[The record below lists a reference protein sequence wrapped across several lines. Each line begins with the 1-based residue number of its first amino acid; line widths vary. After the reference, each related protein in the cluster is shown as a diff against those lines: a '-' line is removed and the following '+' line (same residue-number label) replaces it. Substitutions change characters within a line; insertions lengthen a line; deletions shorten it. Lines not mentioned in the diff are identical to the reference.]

1 MRSTE
6 LLLHPV
12 RMRVVQALLGDRD
25 LTTTQLR
32 ELLPDV
38 PVATLYRQVA
48 ALVDGGVLQVVNERR
63 PVRGAVERT
72 YRLVPAAA
80 TVDPAELRDLSPE
93 QHRRHFLTFVAGLVG
108 DFDRYL
114 ADTDRP
120 DGRVDPQQDR
130 IGYRQAVMHLSDD
143 EVDEMLAELG
153 GVLARYRATPP
164 GPGRSRRALSTVLL
178 KG

>member
-1 MRSTE
+1 MRMAD

-12 RMRVVQALLGDRD
+12 RLRVVQSLLGDRD
-25 LTTTQLR
+25 LTTAQLR

-48 ALVDGGVLQVVNERR
+48 TLVEGGVLQVVDQR

-72 YRLVPAAA
+72 YRLVLEAA

-93 QHRRHFLTFVAGLVG
+93 QHRSHFLTFVAGLLG

-114 ADTDRP
+114 DESTGP
-120 DGRVDPQQDR
+120 DGRVDPLADR

-143 EVDEMLAELG
+143 EVDRMLAELG
-153 GVLARYRATPP
+153 EVLARYRTLPP
-164 GPGRSRRALSTVLL
+164 GPGRSRRAVSTVLL

>member
-1 MRSTE
+1 VRTVD

-12 RMRVVQALLGDRD
+12 RFRVVQSLLGDRD
-25 LTTTQLR
+25 LTTAQLR

-38 PVATLYRQVA
+38 PVATLYRHVA
-48 ALVDGGVLQVVNERR
+48 TLVDGGVLQVVDER

-72 YRLVPAAA
+72 YRLVPEAA
-80 TVDPAELRDLSPE
+80 TVDPAELQGLSPDE
-93 QHRRHFLTFVAGLVG
+93 HRRHFLTFVAGLLG

-114 ADTDRP
+114 DGHGGP
-120 DGRVDPQQDR
+120 DGRADLLGDR

-143 EVDEMLAELG
+143 EVDRMLAELG
-153 GVLARYRATPP
+153 EVLGRYRGVPP
-164 GPGRSRRALSTVLL
+164 GPARSRRVLSTVLL